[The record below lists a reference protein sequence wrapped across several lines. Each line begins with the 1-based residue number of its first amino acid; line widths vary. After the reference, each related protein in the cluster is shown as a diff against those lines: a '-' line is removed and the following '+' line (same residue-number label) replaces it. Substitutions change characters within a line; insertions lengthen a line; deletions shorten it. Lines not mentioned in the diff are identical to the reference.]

1 MSGDLRERPVWQRLG
16 RFASARQTLAALG
29 SLYCA
34 GALDWSCHRD
44 PDGAAYWLLSSLP
57 GRSGAE
63 VIALHGGR
71 SRRLGGA
78 DVPKPGRGSPA
89 DDWPGHLDEVRSWR
103 SVTAVELLAGL
114 STHGPPTPG
123 HRLLHVLTAA
133 QLSRTVVERA
143 FAAGVTVSFVRADE
157 RPLFAQEFTGEDR
170 GADRGAGGDDERMVL
185 ILGTPAAAH
194 RPGRDDDTVPEP
206 LVHFLT
212 GLPRTSVCRPSAFC
226 ERLLL
231 DVRLLVPAPEELLQA
246 EVPEGEL
253 WVLGDA
259 GEGPPLAL
267 RTRGAAAP
275 LHIQPP
281 DEPLRPAAGARRA
294 TPRHDQPPPR
304 PTVRVVARHSA
315 STRIDAALLTDDE
328 LGLLRRFLPGRPLGE
343 RGHFAPGHGRHLLL
357 SPEDL
362 AACLPF
368 GVPLRRIG
376 PGGCYVQSGH
386 TLEPDL
392 PPAARTRVLG
402 LRPGRAVAYW
412 QGGRCDFGLHRLVPL
427 WTLWAPAEPPPVEP
441 GMSEVAREL
450 LSAFETLTGRSTVPG
465 AAPAQESDPGPALER
480 AARLY
485 AEGRLVEAAEAY
497 RAAGSPLEAARLF
510 EEAALNAPEDS

>member
-1 MSGDLRERPVWQRLG
+1 MSGDLRERPVWHHLG

-71 SRRLGGA
+71 SRRLSGA
-78 DVPKPGRGSPA
+78 DLPKPGRGSPA

-103 SVTAVELLAGL
+103 SVTVVELLAGL
-114 STHGPPTPG
+114 PTHGPPTPG
-123 HRLLHVLTAA
+123 HRLLHVLTAPE
-133 QLSRTVVERA
+133 LSRTVVERA
-143 FAAGVTVSFVRADE
+143 LAAGVPVSFVRADE
-157 RPLFAQEFTGEDR
+157 RPLFTGEFTGDQGDGRGE
-170 GADRGAGGDDERMVL
+170 GADDGGDDERMVL
-185 ILGTPAAAH
+185 ILGMPAAAQ
-194 RPGRDDDTVPEP
+194 VPEP

-226 ERLLL
+226 ERLFL
-231 DVRLLVPAPEELLQA
+231 DVRMLVPAPEELLQPD
-246 EVPEGEL
+246 VPEGEL
-253 WVLGDA
+253 WVFGDT

-267 RTRGAAAP
+267 RPRGVAAP

-281 DEPLRPAAGARRA
+281 DGPLRPAAGARRA
-294 TPRHDQPPPR
+294 APRDDEPTPRL
-304 PTVRVVARHSA
+304 TVRVVSRQGA

-343 RGHFAPGHGRHLLL
+343 RGHFAPGDGRHLLI

-362 AACLPF
+362 AASLPF
-368 GVPLRRIG
+368 GIPLRRIG
-376 PGGCYVQSGH
+376 PGGCFVQSGH
-386 TLEPDL
+386 TLEPEL
-392 PPAARTRVLG
+392 PPAARTRAFG
-402 LRPGRAVAYW
+402 LRPGRAVACW
-412 QGGRCDFGLHRLVPL
+412 QGGRCDFGLDRLVPL
-427 WTLWAPAEPPPVEP
+427 WTLWAPTEPPPVEP

-465 AAPAQESDPGPALER
+465 AAPAEESDPGPALET

-510 EEAALNAPEDS
+510 EEAALNAPEGS